1 MSAPTLR
8 CGVPL
13 VLTLLLGL
21 SAGAAERSVTLAP
34 GESLEQLAERLYGDP
49 GRAAALRAHNKLP
62 GGPLQPGATLEAP
75 FSETVRVASGDSWSS
90 LAKRH
95 WGDGRRGRDLALI
108 VRGDSAAKLRAG
120 SSIQVPVFV
129 EERLGKGE
137 TLAALS
143 RRHYGTSSRADLLTR
158 VNGIRNARR
167 LRVGAKIRVPV
178 LLIET
183 SPQVARAPEPP
194 APPRPDVAAPS
205 PVPAPASAS
214 ADGDG
219 DFGALLYEAVGAYL
233 DGSYDRALE
242 ELETLRPG
250 VLESGQRGERELLLT
265 NLVYLYVAFDRPDQ
279 ACETFGE
286 LRTLD
291 PQVQFDEDLVS
302 PKIRRLVER
311 CPS

>member
-1 MSAPTLR
+1 MSAPALR
-8 CGVPL
+8 CGVLL
-13 VLTLLLGL
+13 VLALLLGL

-62 GGPLQPGATLEAP
+62 GGPLQPGATLDAP
-75 FSETVRVASGDSWSS
+75 FSETVRVAPGDSWSS

-95 WGDGRRGRDLALI
+95 WGDGRRGRDLALV

-129 EERLGKGE
+129 EERLEKGK

-158 VNGIRNARR
+158 VNGIKNARR

-178 LLIET
+178 VLIEA

-194 APPRPDVAAPS
+194 APPQPDVAAPS
-205 PVPAPASAS
+205 PAPAPTPAPA
-214 ADGDG
+214 DG
-219 DFGALLYEAVGAYL
+219 DFEALLYEAVGAYL
-233 DGSYDRALE
+233 DGSYGRALE

-311 CPS
+311 CPN

>member
-1 MSAPTLR
+1 ML
-8 CGVPL
+8 
-13 VLTLLLGL
+13 
-21 SAGAAERSVTLAP
+21 
-34 GESLEQLAERLYGDP
+34 
-49 GRAAALRAHNKLP
+49 AHNQLP
-62 GGPLQPGATLEAP
+62 GGPLQPGATLAAP
-75 FSETVRVASGDSWSS
+75 FSETVRVARGDSWSS
-90 LAKRH
+90 LAKQH
-95 WGDGRRGRDLALI
+95 WGDGRRGRDLAL
-108 VRGDSAAKLRAG
+108 VARGDSAAKLRAG
-120 SSIQVPVFV
+120 SSIQLPVFV

-143 RRHYGTSSRADLLTR
+143 RRHYGTSSRADLLAR

-167 LRVGAKIRVPV
+167 LRVGAKIRIPV
-178 LLIET
+178 LLIEA
-183 SPQVARAPEPP
+183 SPQAVRAPEPP
-194 APPRPDVAAPS
+194 VPPRPDVAAPS
-205 PVPAPASAS
+205 PAP
-214 ADGDG
+214 ADGD
-219 DFGALLYEAVGAYL
+219 FEALLYEAVGAYL

-250 VLESGQRGERELLLT
+250 VLESGRRGEQELLLT

-311 CPS
+311 CPN

>member
-1 MSAPTLR
+1 LALAL
-8 CGVPL
+8 L
-13 VLTLLLGL
+13 VGL

-49 GRAAALRAHNKLP
+49 GRAAALRAHNRLP
-62 GGPLQPGATLEAP
+62 AGKLQPGTTLEAP
-75 FSETVRVASGDSWSS
+75 FSETVRVARGDSWSS

-95 WGDGRRGRDLALI
+95 WGDGRRGSDLAL
-108 VRGDSAAKLRAG
+108 VARGDAAAKLRAG
-120 SSIQVPVFV
+120 SSVQLPVFV

-143 RRHYGTSSRADLLTR
+143 RRHYGTSSRAELLTR
-158 VNGIRNARR
+158 VNGIKNARR

-178 LLIET
+178 LLVEA
-183 SPQVARAPEPP
+183 SPQAVQAPEPP
-194 APPRPDVAAPS
+194 VPPQPDVAAPS
-205 PVPAPASAS
+205 PEPGS
-214 ADGDG
+214 G
-219 DFGALLYEAVGAYL
+219 DFEALLYEAVGAYL

-250 VLESGQRGERELLLT
+250 VLESGQPGEQELLLT

-286 LRTLD
+286 LRSLD

-302 PKIRRLVER
+302 PKIRRLIER
-311 CPS
+311 CPN